1 MKKNRILK
9 TSLIAM
15 IFCAFCGCANNQNV
29 QTGKS
34 ISENSSAIKKI
45 EKLSEKAAECVEE
58 LYIRQYK
65 VDYSCYEELI
75 AYLTDCLKNGF
86 PDEVASDD
94 FSCVFHMNNTYET
107 LGYLKMDID
116 KDGIEELLLGANGEI
131 WDGIIYDIYTMKD
144 GQMIHV
150 LDGWERSRYFLCKD
164 GQTIANEWSGSA
176 FITGYDYYK
185 YDGSCF
191 KRYKEEGNRPANL
204 IETVYTSVEKNPE
217 DMWCYSEV
225 GYCDEYEKITEQQAF
240 EVIKKYEYQ
249 ILEYTP
255 FIE

>member
-15 IFCAFCGCANNQNV
+15 IFCAFCGCGNNQNV

-45 EKLSEKAAECVEE
+45 EKSSEKAAECVEE

-86 PDEVASDD
+86 PDEVASDE

-116 KDGIEELLLGANGEI
+116 KDGIEELLLGA
-131 WDGIIYDIYTMKD
+131 
-144 GQMIHV
+144 
-150 LDGWERSRYFLCKD
+150 CKD

-249 ILEYTP
+249 TLEYTP